1 MYSIVGENFSWMAY
15 NILLAVI
22 PVLLAQLF
30 FRSKSVFM
38 KIILFVGWLFFVPNT
53 IYIFTD
59 VLHFIDQIKEVGFF
73 GMVILTAQYAGFFIA
88 GFLTFILSMY
98 PVERKLKLSSSVII
112 GINLIIGFG
121 MVIGRVHRLNSW
133 DVIVQTGKVVN
144 TTLETIT
151 SPKLFLLAILF
162 GLFANF
168 MYFLSRKKV
177 VKYVSRIKKRI

>member
-30 FRSKSVFM
+30 FRSKSAFM
-38 KIILFVGWLFFVPNT
+38 KVILFIAWLFFVPNT
-53 IYIFTD
+53 IYLFTD
-59 VLHFIDQIKEVGFF
+59 FLHFVEQINEMDFLGAAF
-73 GMVILTAQYAGFFIA
+73 LTVQYAALFIA
-88 GFLTFILSMY
+88 GFLTYILSVY

-168 MYFLSRKKV
+168 MYFLTRKKV